1 MSPGHSEIM
10 SPGVPTSCRLVERRP
25 AGGWFL
31 PSSGV
36 LVNPLR
42 LISVGFAAGR
52 WNPAIAIAYGA
63 PRAIRESAADMAATV
78 HYAVDRSG
86 FRRHTRPSPTR
97 AAPHSSL
104 EVSVPVPAPNRRA
117 LQRGCHLCSD
127 TALSG
132 WDRQSNPL
140 SSSGESRANLNC
152 ASRVTGLHDIRQLR
166 IQIERYFYT
175 EPEAELSLLLKKLK
189 LELPAQP
196 PPKITEAPV
205 PPIPLWCRPSGVSSS
220 KLRYLGVQKCSNR
233 RS

>member
-63 PRAIRESAADMAATV
+63 PRAIWESAADMAATV

-132 WDRQSNPL
+132 WDRQFESAFLQRGVCELSVPQRPLISGSRSCPSLLGSRRILGAFRPNNAPIVGRIPASFVACGRRRL
-140 SSSGESRANLNC
+140 SSALRECSR
-152 ASRVTGLHDIRQLR
+152 
-166 IQIERYFYT
+166 
-175 EPEAELSLLLKKLK
+175 
-189 LELPAQP
+189 
-196 PPKITEAPV
+196 
-205 PPIPLWCRPSGVSSS
+205 
-220 KLRYLGVQKCSNR
+220 
-233 RS
+233 

>member
-86 FRRHTRPSPTR
+86 FRRHTGPSPTR

-104 EVSVPVPAPNRRA
+104 EVSVPVPAQNRRA

-132 WDRQSNPL
+132 WDRQF
-140 SSSGESRANLNC
+140 ESAFLQRGVLC
-152 ASRVTGLHDIRQLR
+152 AHAARPRSMK
-166 IQIERYFYT
+166 
-175 EPEAELSLLLKKLK
+175 LLK
-189 LELPAQP
+189 
-196 PPKITEAPV
+196 
-205 PPIPLWCRPSGVSSS
+205 PSGSPVLNAIQRGMSTPPNSQAV
-220 KLRYLGVQKCSNR
+220 LMQ
-233 RS
+233 

>member
-132 WDRQSNPL
+132 WDRQFESAFLLRRVCKL
-140 SSSGESRANLNC
+140 SVPQRGSPRKNKGIGCGTGWFSTPIADLPKDCHHGRKWLICRLDFLPELDILTSSGWSINKVPVRPRRNRLGRA
-152 ASRVTGLHDIRQLR
+152 S
-166 IQIERYFYT
+166 
-175 EPEAELSLLLKKLK
+175 SL
-189 LELPAQP
+189 
-196 PPKITEAPV
+196 TD
-205 PPIPLWCRPSGVSSS
+205 S
-220 KLRYLGVQKCSNR
+220 
-233 RS
+233 

>member
-63 PRAIRESAADMAATV
+63 PRAIWESAADMAATV

-86 FRRHTRPSPTR
+86 FRRHTRSSPTR

-132 WDRQSNPL
+132 WDRQFESAFLQRRVSNELRGEAAHRMEKPDP
-140 SSSGESRANLNC
+140 SGPRSIQRHRLARNPGGRSARAALF
-152 ASRVTGLHDIRQLR
+152 ARKARLVWRWRRFSA
-166 IQIERYFYT
+166 IERV
-175 EPEAELSLLLKKLK
+175 ASL
-189 LELPAQP
+189 
-196 PPKITEAPV
+196 TD
-205 PPIPLWCRPSGVSSS
+205 
-220 KLRYLGVQKCSNR
+220 R
-233 RS
+233 RKGSRR

>member
-1 MSPGHSEIM
+1 MFRHH
-10 SPGVPTSCRLVERRP
+10 VAWLKRRP

-63 PRAIRESAADMAATV
+63 PRAIWESAADMAATV

-132 WDRQSNPL
+132 WDRQFESAFLQRGVRNEPCGCRGRRTRVGPRVRIRFAPAESPQTTG
-140 SSSGESRANLNC
+140 SSA
-152 ASRVTGLHDIRQLR
+152 AT
-166 IQIERYFYT
+166 
-175 EPEAELSLLLKKLK
+175 P
-189 LELPAQP
+189 
-196 PPKITEAPV
+196 
-205 PPIPLWCRPSGVSSS
+205 
-220 KLRYLGVQKCSNR
+220 
-233 RS
+233 

>member
-132 WDRQSNPL
+132 WDRQF
-140 SSSGESRANLNC
+140 ESAFLQRRVLCEPDLRGRERA
-152 ASRVTGLHDIRQLR
+152 
-166 IQIERYFYT
+166 
-175 EPEAELSLLLKKLK
+175 
-189 LELPAQP
+189 
-196 PPKITEAPV
+196 
-205 PPIPLWCRPSGVSSS
+205 
-220 KLRYLGVQKCSNR
+220 R
-233 RS
+233 RLVLAAKFIWGNTRGQGQR